1 MAISVHSPCKINSSS
16 SLRKKNSE
24 VELELRLL
32 EALEIYPPSKLR
44 ENSEVEL
51 ELRLLEALEIYPPSK
66 LRGVHPHFVLY
77 GLTEYMRRSFSR
89 PFTADDVLKLLE
101 RFFNLEM
108 VVLLHY
114 WWLIKAGSDSHGK
127 RLGIG
132 GIASKGSQS
141 IRCFSSAHIIKRHDA
156 VTLGTIDGLTIS
168 VHGHLNRART
178 LENGFSREVCEH
190 FEIGFPYYW
199 EEYGAVSVD
208 EEPTKFPSTPGG
220 QGTNTSSGDIF
231 DDILQKYDGA
241 IHCSLASSAE
251 KVEYNPTTKNVD
263 SISTPDGTLPSH
275 KKTKGEQKQ
284 RSKGKV
290 LDIERSGGPLTRSR
304 ARLLRTNVSGGIC

>member
-1 MAISVHSPCKINSSS
+1 MPAKQTSNVPC
-16 SLRKKNSE
+16 
-24 VELELRLL
+24 
-32 EALEIYPPSKLR
+32 
-44 ENSEVEL
+44 
-51 ELRLLEALEIYPPSK
+51 
-66 LRGVHPHFVLY
+66 VHPMATP
-77 GLTEYMRRSFSR
+77 TESSIRRKRINKPHSAPPATPNSAPPTTPTSAIR
-89 PFTADDVLKLLE
+89 SPFLKQ
-101 RFFNLEM
+101 
-108 VVLLHY
+108 VLLHD

-178 LENGFSREVCEH
+178 LANGFSHEVCEH

-208 EEPTKFPSTPGG
+208 EEPTQFPSTPGD

-251 KVEYNPTTKNVD
+251 KIEYNPTTKNVD
-263 SISTPDGTLPSH
+263 SISTPDRTLPSH
-275 KKTKGEQKQ
+275 KKTKGEQE
-284 RSKGKV
+284 RRGKGNV
-290 LDIERSGGPLTRSR
+290 GDIERSGGPLTRSR